1 MVLEKIRA
9 FFVWLGKRSAAKSQ
23 KALDYEWTTMS
34 KPGDVPVKTVDIG
47 EDEPAAAPA
56 PAAAAPACAPEVKA
70 AAEPAPEPAL
80 ERRMTALLKKITI
93 RDALAALQDKFPEAA
108 DVRRSR
114 VGLIAFLREKPE
126 ALDALEAKTQETK
139 PARKPAAKKPAT
151 KKPAARKPAARK
163 AAEKPAA
170 EEQAAEAAPAAKAAP
185 KPRTRKAPAAAG
197 TKPKAVKAPAKPR
210 AKPAAKKTAADK
222 PAAEQPAAAPVETE
236 TK

>member
-47 EDEPAAAPA
+47 EDEPAAAPEPAA
-56 PAAAAPACAPEVKA
+56 PAADES
-70 AAEPAPEPAL
+70 AL

>member
-56 PAAAAPACAPEVKA
+56 PAAAAPDES
-70 AAEPAPEPAL
+70 AL

-170 EEQAAEAAPAAKAAP
+170 EEPAAEAAPAAKAAP